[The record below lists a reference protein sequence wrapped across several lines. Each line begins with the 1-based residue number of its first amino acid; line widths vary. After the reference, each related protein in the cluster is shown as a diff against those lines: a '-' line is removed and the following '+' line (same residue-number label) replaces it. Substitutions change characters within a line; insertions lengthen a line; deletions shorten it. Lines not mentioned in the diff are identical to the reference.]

1 MNIVPGDNISFDIT
15 ATVPS
20 DSAETT
26 AIDLVFLTDLS
37 GSFWDDLP
45 VMQRLAPRIVKE
57 VQDIQPDTKFGLAS
71 FIDKP
76 IWPFGGS
83 TDYVY
88 ETHLPLTDSLP
99 DFQDALGRLE
109 IGFGGDAPEAQL
121 EGLMHVALR
130 EEEVGYRNNSR
141 RIVVLSTDARYHE
154 AGAGG
159 AAGITTANNGDTVL
173 DGRPAGTGED
183 YPSVAQVRNA
193 LEETGVIPI
202 FAVTRDVVPVY
213 RELVDQLGFGT
224 VETLRSDS
232 SNLVNVV
239 TSGLETILSD
249 LTMVAR
255 SDEYGYVQSINPVQ
269 HKGVKDGESR
279 TFTVELGTENP
290 HAKDDTLSLE
300 VLGLG
305 ETTVNVT
312 LGSVIGPDVINIGD
326 LNGRP
331 RPYSNNDRIG
341 DREDGVWNSQ
351 DFYKFSISNDSEVNL
366 TLDQLQANA
375 DVEILDGDG
384 STVIFRSTEP
394 GRRPEEIT
402 ENLGAGEYYIRVFP
416 NSRSDRTSYRLW
428 VSAEALDIIGEG
440 KDRIATAENLG
451 NIGPEEVSAVDR
463 IGFGRGI
470 SRDTQDFFKFSITEN
485 SELSLTLDGLRAN
498 ANVQLLGADG
508 ETIIDQ
514 STNPGRQAEQIST
527 DLEPGDYYVR
537 VFPVGN
543 ARTDYR
549 LGMSANP
556 ITIEDDDSK
565 PGITLGPVTEA
576 NPVSQTGDVG
586 FVTGRRRDT
595 QDWYNFTLPVNSD
608 VNLTLDRLRANLDV
622 EILDEGGERV
632 ARGTNPGRQAE
643 KIELEGLEAGTYYV
657 KVTPVGNVRSNYRL
671 GITAATVFIPDHA
684 TPEKALNFG
693 KVEPGVDN
701 IPSIRNSVG
710 FTQGRSGRDERDWV
724 RFELTKDGSVDINL
738 TNLRQD
744 INMRLYDGDGKT
756 ILQTAEERGRANENI
771 TDFLDAGVY
780 YVEVFPNGNARS
792 EYRLSINTGSS
803 DALQEFDVG
812 NLLSLEGGYT
822 NSDRIG
828 FAESGIRNTTD
839 RYEFTLASEAEVD
852 ISLTGLRGNADI
864 QLKETNGSLLF
875 DSTRPG
881 NEAEQISQE
890 LKAGTYYLDVVPVGN
905 ARTNYTLDITA
916 MTDSVDPDGGPVPG
930 SSFFNDLGVLT
941 GDYSNSDRVGF
952 GTGSSRDQVDYYGF
966 RLNEAKSLAIALEGL
981 SANINL
987 ELLDNSGSLIF
998 ESRNPGTADE
1008 KIEQELDPGTYY
1020 VAVRPQG
1027 SARSPYTLKIADL
1040 GVAVDPDGQAPGNV
1054 NNIGLLT
1061 DYRDT
1066 DRIGFPENG
1075 YRDVNDYRQFTLN
1088 ERSSVDINLTGLRAN
1103 ADLELIGSD
1112 GRDLLQRSAR
1122 PGNNDENIKTILDP
1136 GNYFVR
1142 VFPRGAAR
1150 TPYEINMA
1158 ASPITGSLDDTPPG
1172 QPLDPLTEGGSIS
1185 QRGLI
1190 GYTEGGRVDT
1200 DDYYN
1205 FTLESPGFV
1214 TVGLDGLRAN
1224 ANLELFELLNNDR
1237 TRLLGSS
1244 RNPGSQDE
1252 EIREFLEP
1260 GTYVARVFS
1269 QGNQTPYNLSVSMM

>member
-1 MNIVPGDNISFDIT
+1 M
-15 ATVPS
+15 
-20 DSAETT
+20 
-26 AIDLVFLTDLS
+26 
-37 GSFWDDLP
+37 
-45 VMQRLAPRIVKE
+45 MQRLAPRIVQQ
-57 VQDIQPDTKFGLAS
+57 VQNIQPDTQFGLAS

-76 IWPFGGS
+76 IAPFGGS

-88 ETHLPLTDSLP
+88 QTHLPLTDSLP
-99 DFQDALGRLE
+99 AFENAIGELE
-109 IGFGGDAPEAQL
+109 IRWGGDIPEAQL

-130 EEEVGYRNNSR
+130 EEEVGYRDNSR
-141 RIVVLSTDARYHE
+141 RIVVLSTDAPYHE
-154 AGAGG
+154 AGVGI
-159 AAGITTANNGDTVL
+159 AAGITAANNGDKVL
-173 DGRPAGTGED
+173 DGTPAGTGED

-202 FAVTRDVVPVY
+202 FAVTRDVVSEY
-213 RELVDQLGFGT
+213 RQLVDQLGFGT

-239 TSGLETILSD
+239 TSGLKTILSD

-269 HKGVKDGESR
+269 HKRVKDGESR

-290 HAKDDTLSLE
+290 SAKDDRLSLE

-312 LGSVIGPDVINIGD
+312 LGSVIGSDVIDIGN

-341 DREDGVWNSQ
+341 FREEGVLNSQ
-351 DFYKFSISNDSEVNL
+351 DFYKFSISEDSEVNL
-366 TLDQLQANA
+366 TLDQLRANA
-375 DVEILDGDG
+375 NVEILDGDG

-402 ENLGAGEYYIRVFP
+402 ENLGAGDYYIRVFP
-416 NSRSDRTSYRLW
+416 NSSSDRTSYRLG
-428 VSAEALDIIGEG
+428 VSAEALAMGEG
-440 KDRIATAENLG
+440 KDTIATAQNLG
-451 NIGPEEVSAVDR
+451 NIGPEGVSEVDR
-463 IGFGRGI
+463 IGFGQGK
-470 SRDTQDFFKFSITEN
+470 SRDTQDFFKFSIAEN
-485 SELSLTLDGLRAN
+485 SEFLLTLDDLRAN
-498 ANVQLLGADG
+498 ANVQLLDADG
-508 ETIIDQ
+508 ETILEQ
-514 STNPGRQAEQIST
+514 STNPGRQAEKIST
-527 DLEPGDYYVR
+527 DLEAGDYVVR

-543 ARTDYR
+543 ARTPYR

-556 ITIEDDDSK
+556 SIIEDDDSK
-565 PGITLGPVTEA
+565 PGITLGPVTQA
-576 NPVSQTGDVG
+576 TPVNQTGNVG
-586 FVTGRRRDT
+586 SGTGRRRDT
-595 QDWYNFTLPVNSD
+595 QDWYNFTLPVDSD
-608 VNLTLDRLRANLDV
+608 VNLTLDRLRANLNVDIYDEDGELV
-622 EILDEGGERV
+622 E
-632 ARGTNPGRQAE
+632 RGTNPGRQAE

-657 KVTPVGNVRSNYRL
+657 KVTPVGNARSNYRL
-671 GITAATVFIPDHA
+671 GITAAIAEIDDYA
-684 TPEKALNFG
+684 TPEEALDFG
-693 KVEPGVDN
+693 KVVPGDD

-710 FTQGRSGRDERDWV
+710 FTLGRSGRDERDWV
-724 RFELTKDGSVDINL
+724 RFELTKDGFVDINL
-738 TNLRQD
+738 TGLRQNID
-744 INMRLYDGDGKT
+744 MRLYDGDGKT
-756 ILQTAEERGRANENI
+756 VLQTADKKGRANENI
-771 TDFLDAGVY
+771 SDFLDAGVY
-780 YVEVFPNGNARS
+780 YVQVFPNGNARS
-792 EYRLSINTGSS
+792 EYRLSINTDTI
-803 DALQEFDVG
+803 DALGKLDVG
-812 NLLSLEGGYT
+812 NLLSLEEGYT

-828 FAESGIRNTTD
+828 FTESGIRNTID
-839 RYEFTLASEAEVD
+839 RYEFTLESEAEVD

-875 DSTRPG
+875 DSTNPG
-881 NEAEQISQE
+881 NQAEQISQE
-890 LKAGTYYLDVVPVGN
+890 LRAGTYYLDVVPVGN
-905 ARTNYTLDITA
+905 ARTVYNLDIMA
-916 MTDSVDPDGGPVPG
+916 ITDSVDPDGGPVPG
-930 SSFFNDLGVLT
+930 SSLFNDLGVLT
-941 GDYSNSDRVGF
+941 EDYSKIDRVGF
-952 GTGSSRDQVDYYGF
+952 GTGSRRDQVDYYGF
-966 RLNEAKSLAIALEGL
+966 RLNEAKSLAIGLENL
-981 SANINL
+981 SDNINL
-987 ELLDNSGSLIF
+987 ELLDSSGSVMF
-998 ESRNPGTADE
+998 ESRNPGTRDE
-1008 KIEQELDPGTYY
+1008 KIEQDLDPGTYY

-1027 SARSPYTLKIADL
+1027 SARGEYTLKIADL
-1040 GVAVDPDGQAPGNV
+1040 GVAVDPDGQPPERV

-1066 DRIGFPENG
+1066 DRIGFPENS
-1075 YRDVNDYRQFTLN
+1075 YRDVNDYRKFTLD

-1112 GRDLLQRSAR
+1112 GRDVLQRSAK
-1122 PGNNDENIKTILDP
+1122 PGNNNENINTILDP
-1136 GNYFVR
+1136 GDYFVR
-1142 VFPRGAAR
+1142 VFPRGAAS

-1158 ASPITGSLDDTPPG
+1158 ASPIAGNIDDTPPG
-1172 QPLDPLTEGGSIS
+1172 QPLDPLTEGGSFS

-1205 FTLESPGFV
+1205 FTVQSSGFV

-1252 EIREFLEP
+1252 EIQQFLEP